1 MNSFSISCQI
11 DYFILHDYESSEWL
25 STLDQQ
31 RTLVDTRPVA
41 ENLPRKIFANT
52 LRDNGHRMVYV
63 YLSNVT
69 RLDTVNKKCKDV
81 QSSGSIV
88 GECYSHSNQCVGD
101 VWSQPLRSCGMTLF
115 A

>member
-1 MNSFSISCQI
+1 MTYPVSSFSILYQI
-11 DYFILHDYESSEWL
+11 DYFLLHDYESSERL
-25 STLDQQ
+25 SRLDQQ
-31 RTLVDTRPVA
+31 HMLVDTRPVA
-41 ENLPRKIFANT
+41 ENSPRKIFANT

-88 GECYSHSNQCVGD
+88 GEC
-101 VWSQPLRSCGMTLF
+101 
-115 A
+115 